1 MALKPASAAS
11 AIGRPTA
18 SNTAAWSVPASPT
31 WSNRK
36 LWTASD
42 DTSPGLGARR
52 AVISPVVG
60 ETWTHTPVLS
70 EDRTRTYTPIVSVL
84 SQDMAT
90 DGTHAQ
96 TPQKSE
102 KIRGEHLLERE
113 SEKGKRA
120 PAAATQ
126 ELDRAATFFS
136 SIFASTCN
144 PSTGIAHVHS
154 LYGLPNVVGSLS
166 EAAPIYE
173 HNDNI

>member
-1 MALKPASAAS
+1 VALKPASAAS

-96 TPQKSE
+96 TQQKSE
-102 KIRGEHLLERE
+102 KIRGEHGQERE
-113 SEKGKRA
+113 SVRTQRA

-126 ELDRAATFFS
+126 ERAGSKARSSSDVFS
-136 SIFASTCN
+136 SSFLPAIYD
-144 PSTGIAHVHS
+144 GILKLKKMVLQRS
-154 LYGLPNVVGSLS
+154 
-166 EAAPIYE
+166 AA
-173 HNDNI
+173 